1 MKEQQDG
8 ERLEQ
13 VRRAAAAE
21 KERTRCR
28 QRDRARWPL
37 RPGERWTA
45 RQALARFI
53 LASDQFDLIKFS
65 EEQPLTLEGTP
76 WPVLHSPYSLKVEHV
91 EWSAVEGFFSAVRPL
106 LSVSEYRSL
115 VEKSHRRF
123 HPDRWRS
130 RGLLA
135 TVHDVELRQE
145 LETAGNVVAQA
156 LTPIWI
162 DSRK

>member
-1 MKEQQDG
+1 
-8 ERLEQ
+8 
-13 VRRAAAAE
+13 
-21 KERTRCR
+21 
-28 QRDRARWPL
+28 
-37 RPGERWTA
+37 
-45 RQALARFI
+45 